1 MINNSIFYFLYSF
14 AHQSA
19 LVDNLI
25 VFFAVYFPYLVILLA
40 LVLLFFYH
48 GKTAKEVLLVF
59 SSAGAAWLVAKII
72 KTLIHAS
79 RPFISL
85 PDMNPLF
92 FETGYAF
99 PSGHATFFMA
109 LGVSIFFYHKKAGYL
124 FMLFALVIGLAR
136 VAAGVHFPL
145 DILGGFILGGAV
157 SGLVAY

>member
-59 SSAGAAWLVAKII
+59 SSAGADWIASKILKFI
-72 KTLIHAS
+72 IHAD
-79 RPFISL
+79 RPFTALPQIDSL
-85 PDMNPLF
+85 F
-92 FETGYAF
+92 AESGYSF

-109 LGVSIFFYHKKAGYL
+109 LG
-124 FMLFALVIGLAR
+124 
-136 VAAGVHFPL
+136 
-145 DILGGFILGGAV
+145 
-157 SGLVAY
+157 